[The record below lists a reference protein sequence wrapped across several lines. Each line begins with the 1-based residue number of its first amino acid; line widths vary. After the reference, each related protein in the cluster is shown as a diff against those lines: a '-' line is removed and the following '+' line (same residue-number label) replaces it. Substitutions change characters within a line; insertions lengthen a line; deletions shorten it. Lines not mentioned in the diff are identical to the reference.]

1 MAKCKYDW
9 PEAGQRKLIGKRI
22 SRVNGPAM
30 ASGQA
35 KYSYDINRPGMLYAR
50 LLACPYAHAKI
61 KSIDTSEA
69 EKLPGVKTVRIIQR
83 VGTEIQWAGDE
94 IVVVVAEREEIAED
108 ALRRIKV
115 EYEKLPHIVH
125 EEDLSQVGDR
135 AKPAPEQRAG
145 DPDAAF
151 KDPDAV
157 ISEGYYGLPVI
168 IHCTPETHGGVAER
182 VDAENLK
189 VWIST
194 QAVSG
199 LPPQLAEAL
208 GTPVTNVEVLCEYM
222 GGGFGSK
229 ISPDRWGIEMARL
242 AKDLGKPVK
251 LMLQREHDSTVA
263 GARPSCFAKIRVA
276 AKKDGTLTGWES
288 DTWGT
293 GGPGG
298 AALPPIPY
306 VLNVPNQIKRHTSVA
321 TNVGPARAWRA
332 PGHPQACLL
341 TMAAL
346 DDLAA
351 KLSMDPIEFLMKNL
365 ALAKPREQIYRQELQ
380 KAAELAEWTK
390 NWHPRGDK
398 SPGPIKRGLGVSI
411 HTWGGGG
418 HNSSCNVAIH
428 PDGSVEVTL
437 GSQDLGTGT
446 RTVIA
451 ITAAETFGLPVE
463 AVRVNLG
470 DSKYPTSG
478 ASGGSTTVGGVS
490 GSTRRGCV
498 DALEQLFAAVAP
510 GLGVPAEQ
518 LEAADGRI
526 QVKGDATKSLT
537 WKQACAKLGVK
548 SVQVQGKNPGPCQLG
563 SSGVG
568 GVQIADVSVDTETG
582 IVKINKMVAVQDCG
596 LIIDLQT
603 AENQCYGAIT
613 MGIGYSLFEEKI
625 VDQATGRMLNPNM
638 DSYKL
643 AGIGD
648 IGEIVVH
655 MMTGPGYDERGVIGL
670 GEPPVISPGAA
681 ISNAVANAIGVRVP
695 TLPLT
700 PAKVLAALAKGGIA

>member
-22 SRVNGPAM
+22 SRVTGPAM

-115 EYEKLPHIVH
+115 EYEKLPHVVH

-194 QAVSG
+194 QMVSG
-199 LPPQLAEAL
+199 LPPLFAEPL
-208 GTPVTNVEVLCEYM
+208 GTPVTNIQVLCEYM

-251 LMLQREHDSTVA
+251 LMLHREHDSMVA

-365 ALAKPREQIYRQELQ
+365 ALTKPREQIYRQELQ

-390 NWHPRGDK
+390 NWHPRGDR

-518 LEAADGRI
+518 LEAVDGRI
-526 QVKGDATKSLT
+526 QVKGDAAKSLT

-625 VDQATGRMLNPNM
+625 VDQATGRMLNPNL